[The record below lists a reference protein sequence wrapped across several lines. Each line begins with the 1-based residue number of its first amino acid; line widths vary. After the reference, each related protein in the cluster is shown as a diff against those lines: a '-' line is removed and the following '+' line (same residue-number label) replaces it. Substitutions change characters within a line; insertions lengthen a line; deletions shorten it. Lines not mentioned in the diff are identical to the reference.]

1 MSEFIMADVV
11 GLLLIFLLIANIA
24 WVAAKRLNISFTLL
38 LVAIGLLLTI
48 SQPYLPWL
56 DQAGFNPDLLFY
68 VFLPI
73 LLFES
78 SYQLEFRKLAKDA
91 TFVNLLA
98 TVGIAVSAFTVGF
111 LMVNLFQLPF
121 IFSFLFA
128 AIISSTDPVAVI
140 SLFKDLGVSKRLVR
154 LVDSESMFNDA
165 TSVVL
170 AKLFLSIALA
180 GLNTS
185 SVIDG
190 AINFV
195 YVIVVS
201 IAFGC
206 GIAFVASKVLH
217 YIENELAI
225 ELTVS
230 VMLALTSFL
239 VAEHV
244 LTGSGIISVVSSG
257 LFLGNYGKLSISPQ
271 IKPVFHEFWSYLAF
285 IANSIVFLL
294 IGLNFSFTFFWSN
307 IGLLFGLYAIVQL
320 GRMASVYGLGLLHNL
335 FNKAGAVKLEMLH
348 VIQWGGLRGALPI
361 AVSLS
366 VTNLLPAGVELASVF
381 SLAELQLLFNYT
393 VGVVIISLFVNGST
407 IEYVVR
413 FLGLNQLK
421 PIARVETSVMKMY
434 ILKKAFSRVNSLEKI
449 AGPTSSLTDL
459 VYEFDREYLSALQEL
474 EEVVKKDPELVKQ
487 VLYITAFQFEKEI
500 FHKLLAKKIISPK
513 VYSRLERK
521 LLEGI
526 DLIEEGVMP
535 VDFKSHQRMQKIIA
549 YSKKDLTK
557 QELYFY
563 RKAREFGNLEV
574 IEQLDIFKDIEFMKP
589 IVNEVSEQYL
599 NFYHKN
605 KATCK
610 VLESECKEYWVN
622 FEASLYRYEFKATE
636 EFILKELE
644 TEGCVSEPASKF
656 LRSCLLSV

>member
-1 MSEFIMADVV
+1 
-11 GLLLIFLLIANIA
+11 LLIANIA
-24 WVAAKRLNISFTLL
+24 WVAAKKLNLSFTLL
-38 LVAIGLLLTI
+38 LVAIGLLMTI
-48 SQPYLPWL
+48 VQPYVPWMGTA
-56 DQAGFNPDLLFY
+56 QFSPELLFY

-78 SYQLEFRKLAKDA
+78 SYQLDFRKLAKDA

-98 TVGIAVSAFTVGF
+98 TVGIVISAFIVGA
-111 LMVNLFQLPF
+111 LMVSIFQLPF

-128 AIISSTDPVAVI
+128 SIISSTDPVAVI

-165 TSVVL
+165 SSVVL
-170 AKLFLSIALA
+170 AKLFLSIALV
-180 GLNTS
+180 GMTTS
-185 SVIDG
+185 SVIAG
-190 AINFV
+190 ALNFV
-195 YVIVVS
+195 YIIVVS
-201 IAFGC
+201 VAFGC
-206 GIAFVASKVLH
+206 GIAFVSSKLLH

-230 VMLALTSFL
+230 VMLALASFL
-239 VAEHV
+239 IAEHV
-244 LTGSGIISVVSSG
+244 LSGSGIISVVSSG

-271 IKPVFHEFWSYLAF
+271 IKSVFHEFWSYLAF

-294 IGLNFSFTFFWSN
+294 IGLNFSFSFFWDN
-307 IGLLFGLYAIVQL
+307 IGLLFGLYALVQL
-320 GRMASVYGLGLLHNL
+320 GRMSAVYGLGLLHNL

-366 VTNLLPAGVELASVF
+366 VANLMPPGIALETVFPASQWE
-381 SLAELQLLFNYT
+381 LLFNYT
-393 VGVVIISLFVNGST
+393 VGVVIISLFINGST
-407 IEYVVR
+407 IEYLVR
-413 FLGLNQLK
+413 ALGLNQLK
-421 PIARVETSVMKMY
+421 PLAKVETSVMKMY
-434 ILKKAFSRVNSLEKI
+434 ILKKAFSRVNSLEKL

-459 VYEFDREYLSALQEL
+459 VKEFDKEYQVGMQEL
-474 EEVVKKDPELVKQ
+474 QQVVKHDSELVKQ

-521 LLEGI
+521 LLEGV

-549 YSKKDLTK
+549 YSKKDLSK

-589 IVNEVSEQYL
+589 IVSEVTEQYM

-605 KATCK
+605 KVTCK
-610 VLESECKEYWVN
+610 LLENECKEYWVN

-644 TEGCVSEPASKF
+644 AEGCVSEPASKF